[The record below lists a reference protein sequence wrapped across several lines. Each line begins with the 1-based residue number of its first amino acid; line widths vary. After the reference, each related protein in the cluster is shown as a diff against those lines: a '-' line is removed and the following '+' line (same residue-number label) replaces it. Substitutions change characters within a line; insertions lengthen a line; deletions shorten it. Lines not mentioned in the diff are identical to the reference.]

1 MSIRNCCSVLVG
13 TAMSV
18 VALHCSAATVPFDYG
33 VILTAQTAGPGFKSI
48 ASLGSVSISG
58 PLGNAVAGA
67 GTSPAPYVTVDA
79 TSTAPATADP
89 SAETAANGQFGYSY
103 VVVGPAGTSVP
114 LWVTASGSVSRSGA
128 SSGAGLHDAAHAYL
142 KVTPQFFPTVLA
154 AEICTGNGF
163 VATVPGTVCAAGTTD
178 SFAFTAHRIVVPAN
192 TVIFVDLWAGAL
204 ATRGGHAAATI
215 DPYIEIDP
223 TFVGAAQYSLVLS
236 AGIAQQPPPAV
247 ATVVEYYHAALDH
260 YFITWLPNEIAI
272 LDAGTQIK
280 GWTRTGTTF
289 KTYTN
294 AQPGA
299 SPVCRFYIPPA
310 LGDSHFFGRGTAEC
324 DATGRN
330 NPSFVLEDATFMRM
344 VLPTAGNCPAGT
356 KPIYRVFSNRP
367 DANHR
372 YLTDLAAR
380 NQMVTKGWLA
390 EGDGPDLVVMCA
402 PV

>member
-1 MSIRNCCSVLVG
+1 MSIRQRCVVFVG
-13 TAMSV
+13 TIAA
-18 VALHCSAATVPFDYG
+18 ALALQCNAATVPFDYG
-33 VILTAQTAGPGFKSI
+33 VFLTAQTAGPGFKSI
-48 ASLGSVSISG
+48 TSFGSVSISG

-67 GTSPAPYVTVDA
+67 GTNPAPYVTADA

-89 SAETAANGQFGYSY
+89 AAQTAANGQFGYSY
-103 VVVGPAGTSVP
+103 VVVGPAGTNVP

-128 SSGAGLHDAAHAYL
+128 SSSAGLHDAAHAYL
-142 KVTPQFFPTVLA
+142 KVTPQFLPTVLA
-154 AEICTGNGF
+154 VEICTGNGF
-163 VATVPGTVCAAGTTD
+163 VATVPGTACGAGTTD
-178 SFAFTAHRIVVPAN
+178 SFAFTARRIVVPAN

-223 TFVGAAQYSLVLS
+223 TFAAAAQYSLVLS
-236 AGIAQQPPPAV
+236 AGITQQPPPAV
-247 ATVVEYYHAALDH
+247 TAVVEYYNATLDH

-272 LDAGTQIK
+272 LDTGTAIK
-280 GWTRTGTTF
+280 GWTRTGATF
-289 KTYTN
+289 KTWTSD
-294 AQPGA
+294 QPGA
-299 SPVCRFYIPPA
+299 SPVCRYYIPPA
-310 LGDSHFFGRGTAEC
+310 LGDSHFFGRGNAEC

-330 NPSFVLEDATFMRM
+330 NPSFVLEDVAFMRM

-356 KPIYRVFSNRP
+356 TPIYRVFSNRP

-372 YLTDLAAR
+372 YLTDQAAR

-402 PV
+402 PA